1 MVKNGY
7 CRNDGFIFAWD
18 LGVIFFRHT
27 KFGDW
32 PVFKTLFFNFSFQG
46 VMKKVLVV
54 SLCTYFKGF
63 LIKNGGYT
71 WYLENT
77 FITHRYPFL
86 MCLMVKK
93 GYMRENSA
101 GWQQNTLL
109 LCSSFLWPGFFAVV
123 VKHDLAPLHGGFD
136 RIFNENF
143 LVLQRRY
150 FIEHLNR
157 AAQKYL
163 KRQVVDLC
171 LLSVTLSS
179 KLNLVN
185 LAVKNYQIV

>member
-1 MVKNGY
+1 M
-7 CRNDGFIFAWD
+7 
-18 LGVIFFRHT
+18 
-27 KFGDW
+27 
-32 PVFKTLFFNFSFQG
+32 
-46 VMKKVLVV
+46 
-54 SLCTYFKGF
+54 
-63 LIKNGGYT
+63 
-71 WYLENT
+71 
-77 FITHRYPFL
+77 
-86 MCLMVKK
+86 
-93 GYMRENSA
+93 
-101 GWQQNTLL
+101 
-109 LCSSFLWPGFFAVV
+109 V